1 MHYIK
6 AVIGII
12 IKKNRIYI
20 SKSKKNK
27 YSVDLWEFPGGKVKT
42 SETLIHALKRELCE
56 EIGITILNFSFL
68 KYEKIFNK
76 NIKLYFFLIKKWKG
90 KIYSREGYLYQWIF
104 YKSLKYF
111 NFPKSNYKII
121 KLLIEKFHSFKK
133 NKNFLL

>member
-6 AVIGII
+6 AVIGIV

-27 YSVDLWEFPGGKVKT
+27 YSVDLWEFPGGKVKKN
-42 SETLIHALKRELCE
+42 ETLIHALKRELCE

-104 YKSLKYF
+104 YKNLKYF

-121 KLLIEKFHSFKK
+121 KFLIKKFYSFKK